1 MKTTTTSN
9 QRSDLYTRVTE
20 RVVADLER
28 GVRSWLK
35 PWTSGNTRITVPSR
49 HNGIPYRGINV
60 LILWAEAIDRG
71 YISPLWMTYRQA
83 MELGAHVRQGEHGST
98 VVYSDRIVRKET
110 DGAGTEIERAI
121 PFLKA
126 YTVFNTAQIENLPA
140 RYLLQPEPARDK
152 VALIASAET
161 FIAATG
167 ATICHGGDSA
177 YYSPRLDIIQM
188 PQPEAFRDAES
199 YSATKAH
206 ELTHWTAHESRLKRE
221 FGAKRFADTG
231 YAREELVAELGSAFL
246 CADLGIT
253 PEPREDHAS
262 YLAHWISVLKE
273 DKRAIFA
280 AAAHAQKAVD
290 YLHGLQPDARPLPEE
305 AHAVALDASA
315 RS

>member
-98 VVYSDRIVRKET
+98 VVYADRIVRKET
-110 DGAGTEIERAI
+110 DDAGTEIERAI

-126 YTVFNTAQIENLPA
+126 YTVFNTAQIE
-140 RYLLQPEPARDK
+140 ERDR
-152 VALIASAET
+152 AL
-161 FIAATG
+161 
-167 ATICHGGDSA
+167 
-177 YYSPRLDIIQM
+177 
-188 PQPEAFRDAES
+188 
-199 YSATKAH
+199 
-206 ELTHWTAHESRLKRE
+206 
-221 FGAKRFADTG
+221 
-231 YAREELVAELGSAFL
+231 
-246 CADLGIT
+246 DLGPGIV
-253 PEPREDHAS
+253 S
-262 YLAHWISVLKE
+262 FLA
-273 DKRAIFA
+273 DD
-280 AAAHAQKAVD
+280 AV
-290 YLHGLQPDARPLPEE
+290 
-305 AHAVALDASA
+305 
-315 RS
+315 

>member
-49 HNGIPYRGINV
+49 HNGIPYRGISV
-60 LILWAEAIDRG
+60 LILGDEAIGRG
-71 YISPLWMTYRQA
+71 YIPPLWMTYRQA

-140 RYLLQPEPARDK
+140 RYLPQPEPARDK
-152 VALIASAET
+152 VVLIASAET

-167 ATICHGGDSA
+167 ATICHGGGSA
-177 YYSPRLDIIQM
+177 YYRPR
-188 PQPEAFRDAES
+188 
-199 YSATKAH
+199 
-206 ELTHWTAHESRLKRE
+206 
-221 FGAKRFADTG
+221 
-231 YAREELVAELGSAFL
+231 V
-246 CADLGIT
+246 DLI
-253 PEPREDHAS
+253 H
-262 YLAHWISVLKE
+262 V
-273 DKRAIFA
+273 A
-280 AAAHAQKAVD
+280 AAA
-290 YLHGLQPDARPLPEE
+290 
-305 AHAVALDASA
+305 ALRRAERHSP
-315 RS
+315 